1 MYSKIL
7 VPLDG
12 SRLAEKA
19 IPYATEL
26 CKGSTEVTF
35 LQIVHLPLP
44 LAAPDVSM
52 AVPLPDLQE
61 MLQESLAYLEELAKP
76 WREQGVNIK
85 TAAVERDV
93 VAEAIVDYAEENE
106 IDLIV
111 MTTHGRSGFSRLV
124 FGSVAESVV
133 RHTPCPVL
141 LIRAETLEDE
151 ESADE

>member
-1 MYSKIL
+1 MYQKIL

-12 SRLAEKA
+12 SKLAEKA

-26 CKGSTEVTF
+26 CKGHTEVTL
-35 LQIVHLPLP
+35 LQVVHIPLP

-52 AVPLPDLQE
+52 AVPMPDPQE
-61 MLQESLAYLEELAKP
+61 LRQEALEYLENIAEEL
-76 WREQGVNIK
+76 RQDGINIK
-85 TAAVERDV
+85 TAAIEQDV
-93 VAEAIVDYAEENE
+93 TADAIVNYAKEHD

-133 RHTPCPVL
+133 RQAPCPVL
-141 LIRAETLEDE
+141 LIRIQED
-151 ESADE
+151 